1 MRSDKH
7 EHEFSRLLR
16 SLRLAAGLT
25 QEELADRAGL
35 SVGAVASMERGI
47 TRRPY
52 RSSLTRLCDALQ
64 LADARRQD
72 LIRLAR
78 TGQEWAAAEGL
89 LPAAGAARKA
99 RQPIVP
105 RQLPPAAPDFAGREA
120 QLQSLHALL
129 TGGTSAEPR
138 GTVVAVID
146 GTAGVGK
153 TTLAVHW
160 AHRVARSFPDGQL
173 YLNLNGFGPAGG
185 PLRPAD
191 ALGMLLEA
199 LHVPSARLP
208 VTLAGR
214 TSLWRSAVAGR
225 QLLVVLDNARNEDQV
240 RPLLPGGADC
250 VVVVTSRSRLTG
262 LVALEG
268 ARSITLGVLSQSE
281 ARQLVA
287 ARVGPECAAADPV
300 ATDRLIG
307 ACARLPL
314 ALAIATALVA
324 TRPGR
329 SVDTV
334 ARELADAAC
343 DLGALDA
350 GEASASLR
358 AVFAWSY
365 KALTPPAARMFCL
378 LAEHRG
384 PDISVAAA
392 ASLAGIPAG
401 QAAAAVTELARA
413 NLVSEYS
420 NGRFGFH
427 DLLRH
432 FAARQ
437 LGELHS
443 TEERRAAGRR
453 MLDHYTRTATAAAQ
467 AITPE
472 RNLQVPGPPV
482 LGALPERFDSQDE
495 AFAWL
500 RAEHAVLMRAIGYAA
515 DIGADDYAWRLPL
528 ALTDFH
534 DRAGYW
540 HDWAACQQIALS
552 AAARLGDIAAQSN
565 AHRYLGRA
573 CFYIQQQDALHHMNC
588 SVQLRHQIGP
598 PAMEAGIHIDIARLH
613 EQRGNINEA
622 LRSAQQ
628 ALGLYQAAQHRIGEA
643 YALNAVGYFH
653 ALAGHYPDALRFCSQ
668 SLSLATETRD
678 RRAEA
683 EAWESLGVIH
693 QRTGDPSQAIACYQ
707 RSLRLHRDLAD
718 RYLTTKLLTR
728 LGDAYQ
734 ATGDSNAAT
743 SVRIEALAILD
754 DLGHPDADQ
763 VRADLTSSRRSR
775 AETS

>member
-1 MRSDKH
+1 MRGD
-7 EHEFSRLLR
+7 EHADEFSRLLR

-35 SVGAVASMERGI
+35 SAGAVASMERGI

-52 RSSLTRLCDALQ
+52 RSSLARLCDALQ

-72 LIRLAR
+72 LIRVAR
-78 TGQEWAAAEGL
+78 TGREWAAAEGL
-89 LPAAGAARKA
+89 FPVAGETGQAMRLV
-99 RQPIVP
+99 VP
-105 RQLPPAAPDFAGREA
+105 RQLPPDVPHFAGREV
-120 QLQSLHALL
+120 QLQALHATLA
-129 TGGTSAEPR
+129 GGTDAEPG

-146 GTAGVGK
+146 GTAGAGK
-153 TTLAVHW
+153 TALAVHW
-160 AHRVARSFPDGQL
+160 AHQVARSFPDGQL
-173 YLNLNGFGPAGG
+173 FLNLNGFGPAGG

-191 ALGMLLEA
+191 ALGVLLEA
-199 LHVPSARLP
+199 LQVPAARMP
-208 VTLAGR
+208 VSLAGR
-214 TSLWRSAVAGR
+214 MSLWRSVVAGR
-225 QLLVVLDNARNEDQV
+225 RVLVVLDNARDEGQV
-240 RPLLPGGADC
+240 RPLLPGGGDC

-262 LVALEG
+262 LLALEG

-281 ARQLVA
+281 AWQLVA
-287 ARVGPECAAADPV
+287 ARLGPERAAADPD

-314 ALAIATALVA
+314 ALAIAAALVA

-334 ARELADAAC
+334 ARELAGAAC
-343 DLGALDA
+343 GLEVLDA
-350 GEASASLR
+350 GEAPASLR
-358 AVFAWSY
+358 TVFAWSY
-365 KALTPPAARMFCL
+365 NALTPPAARMFCL
-378 LAEHRG
+378 LAEHQG

-392 ASLAGIPAG
+392 ASLAGLPAG

-413 NLVSEYS
+413 NLVTEDS

-443 TEERRAAGRR
+443 TAERRAAGRR

-472 RNLQVPGPPV
+472 RNLRVPGPPV
-482 LGALPERFDSQDE
+482 LGARPERIDGQDQ

-515 DIGADDYAWRLPL
+515 GTGADDYAWRLPL

-540 HDWAACQQIALS
+540 HDWAACQQIAL
-552 AAARLGDIAAQSN
+552 AAAGRLGDIAAQSN

-573 CFYIQQQDALHHMNC
+573 CFYIQQQDALNHMTR

-598 PAMEAGIHIDIARLH
+598 PAVEAGIHIDIARLH
-613 EQRGNINEA
+613 EQRGNMNKA

-628 ALGLYQAAQHRIGEA
+628 ALSLYQAAQHRTGEA
-643 YALNAVGYFH
+643 FALNAVGFYH
-653 ALAGHYPDALRFCSQ
+653 ALADDHAAALRFCSQ
-668 SLSLATETRD
+668 ALSLATQIGD

-683 EAWESLGVIH
+683 QALESFGLIH
-693 QRTGDPSQAIACYQ
+693 QHTGDPSQAIACYQ
-707 RSLRLHRDLAD
+707 RSLSLHRDLAD

-734 ATGDSNAAT
+734 ATGDITAAT
-743 SVRIEALAILD
+743 SVRTEALAILD
-754 DLGHPDADQ
+754 DLGHPDANQ
-763 VRADLTSSRRSR
+763 VRASLTP
-775 AETS
+775 